1 VTAPLLL
8 LLAGLLVQDPARP
21 KDKTDEAIERGVKFL
36 AGVADKDGA
45 IAEAPAN
52 RTAMTAL
59 AVLAMAA
66 TGNQPTDETPAGLA
80 MRRGLAFMLKDQ
92 QDPQGFFGSKDGSR
106 MYGHGI
112 ITLTLSEML
121 GMGVDAQMDQV
132 LRDRCKKAVELI
144 LRSQAMPK
152 DDRSAGGWRY
162 MPDSRD
168 SDLSVTVWQ
177 LMALRS
183 AKNAGLDVPKE
194 SIERAVA
201 YVKRCFK
208 GKKGPDGKL
217 DPAVKGA
224 CAYEPGHN
232 PEYAMAAAG
241 LLSLQICGD
250 YESPEVASSADWLK
264 ERKLEWNREWFFYGT
279 YYYSQGMFQRGGDYA
294 VHGRRAVEEIV
305 LPKQG
310 PDGSWRAQH
319 GSEQSAGRVYGT
331 AMALLCLAVRNH
343 YLPIYQR

>member
-1 VTAPLLL
+1 MILLL
-8 LLAGLLVQDPARP
+8 LTSLLLQDPARP

-36 AGVADKDGA
+36 AGVSDKDGA
-45 IAEAPAN
+45 IAQAPHN

-59 AVLAMAA
+59 AILAMAA
-66 TGNQPTDETPAGLA
+66 TGNQPTDETPAGQA
-80 MRRGLAFMLKDQ
+80 MKRGLAFVLKDQ
-92 QDPQGFFGSKDGSR
+92 QDPQGFLGGKDGSR

-112 ITLTLSEML
+112 TTLMLSEML
-121 GMGVDAQMDQV
+121 GMGVDAQMDQQ
-132 LRDRCKKAVELI
+132 LRERCKRAVELI

-152 DDRSAGGWRY
+152 DQRSMGGWRY

-194 SIERAVA
+194 AIDRAVG

-208 GKKGPDGKL
+208 GKKTADGKP
-217 DPAVKGA
+217 DPAGKGA
-224 CAYEPGHN
+224 CAYEPGQN

-250 YESPEVASSADWLK
+250 YESPEVAASADWLK
-264 ERKLEWNREWFFYGT
+264 ERKLEWNSEWFFYGT

-294 VHGRRAVEEIV
+294 LHGRKAVEEVV
-305 LPKQG
+305 LPKQAA
-310 PDGSWRAQH
+310 DGSWQGQH
-319 GSEQSAGRVYGT
+319 GQESGAGRVYGT